1 MVYGLETFMAYWLTI
16 EIELGEIAPLPSTMD
31 TQAEGLVYGTTVP
44 QLLRQLDRIGHN
56 LGIDKL
62 DNFIYKDTSGYSRI
76 LQEAESEGNAVLASA
91 MRAEIA
97 TLAERPRWHEPS
109 QARQIIRSLKEF
121 VATNQKVLPGKD
133 PQTTAK
139 WTLWDLEAYDR
150 ILADLEDRGLKFAFV
165 ERN

>member
-1 MVYGLETFMAYWLTI
+1 MAYWLTI
-16 EIELGEIAPLPSTMD
+16 ELEIGEIAPIPATMD

-44 QLLRQLDRIGHN
+44 QLLTQLDRISHK

-62 DNFIYKDTSGYSRI
+62 DNFVYKDTTGFRQ
-76 LQEAESEGNAVLASA
+76 LLKEAESEGNAVLASA

-97 TLAERPRWHEPS
+97 TAADRPRWHEPS
-109 QARQIIRSLKEF
+109 RARQTVRSLREF
-121 VATNQKVLPGKD
+121 VATNQHSLSDKD

-150 ILADLEDRGLKFAFV
+150 ILLDLEQRGLKFAFV